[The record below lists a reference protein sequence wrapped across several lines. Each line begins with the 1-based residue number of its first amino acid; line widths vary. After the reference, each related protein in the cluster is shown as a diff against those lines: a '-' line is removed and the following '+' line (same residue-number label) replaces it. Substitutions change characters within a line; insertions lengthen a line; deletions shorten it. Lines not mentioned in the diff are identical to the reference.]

1 MEYEIHTQ
9 CPECEGRNNGILEY
23 PSEAWWEDAFSGEI
37 VAVKEF
43 KESYCYE
50 CDGSG
55 LVMHTEVYD
64 SEEDA
69 KADYPESFIKPSKW
83 NRALAVERGQMIADQ
98 ILGPTLGFK
107 Q

>member
-1 MEYEIHTQ
+1 VATTATPFLLMEQNMEYKIYTQ
-9 CPECEGRNNGILEY
+9 CPECDGYGIREHQL
-23 PSEAWWEDAFSGEI
+23 SVD
-37 VAVKEF
+37 EF
-43 KESYCYE
+43 KESDCPE